1 MTGAVPVCENTS
13 SRKLLNIPFEAVRIG
28 KYLIC
33 LLDIWKRQDEEE
45 ENGSVGN
52 R

>member
-13 SRKLLNIPFEAVRIG
+13 CRKLLNIPFEAVRIG

-33 LLDIWKRQDEEE
+33 LFDMWQRRDEEE
-45 ENGSVGN
+45 ENAPVGN